1 MKINKNET
9 KLMLSNYLWG
19 SKEEDAVVSLSLSYN
34 DSSLYFTFHVK
45 EKELRRM
52 VNDDNKNVWEDS
64 CVELFISPD
73 KENYYN
79 FEFSASTALRLGYGS
94 SRQDRVLVNDELLK
108 KVKREV
114 KVFENNNKRSEY
126 TLTGVIPLKEFNL
139 NKNKLYINAYKCGDK
154 LSNPHFISL
163 FPIDLPSPDFHQKR
177 FFQEIEL
184 ED

>member
-1 MKINKNET
+1 MKINNNITTIE
-9 KLMLSNYLWG
+9 LNNYLWG
-19 SKEEDAVVSLSLSYN
+19 SKKEDTVVYLSLSYV
-34 DSSLYFTFHVK
+34 DSSLNFTFHVK

-52 VNDDNKNVWEDS
+52 VVEDNKNVWEDS

-94 SRQDRVLVNDELLK
+94 SRQDRVLLSDDLLK
-108 KVKREV
+108 CVKREL
-114 KVFENNNKRSEY
+114 KVIENNNKRSEY
-126 TLTGVIPLKEFNL
+126 ELTGSIPLKDFNL
-139 NKNKLYINAYKCGDK
+139 NKDKLYINAYKCGDK
-154 LSNPHFISL
+154 LKEPHFISL

-184 ED
+184 EN